1 MERSNC
7 KQHPLLLLLLYSC
20 FWPSI
25 PAFPS
30 IPEQKNIVI
39 RSLEFQNKSKKPW
52 ADCSKHQHSA
62 AYRKCCCEMFMKIIM
77 FEHAHLMCL
86 AEENSSTL
94 GSYWIKWTLVSVS
107 SLNYR
112 LSFIIVSSTRSRI
125 CRILPSNY
133 IWDIGK
139 KHTCQLL

>member
-7 KQHPLLLLLLYSC
+7 KQHPLLLLLYSC

-39 RSLEFQNKSKKPW
+39 RSLEFQNESKKPW

-94 GSYWIKWTLVSVS
+94 GSYWIKWTLVSV
-107 SLNYR
+107 
-112 LSFIIVSSTRSRI
+112 FIVSSTHSRI
-125 CRILPSNY
+125 CRMILPSNY
-133 IWDIGK
+133 IWDIRK
-139 KHTCQLL
+139 KNTCQFL